1 MRNLH
6 LTYVVPVKSKV
17 KISQDFVAFLE
28 NTNFTGLQHGVIE
41 VGQDRGI
48 PLNVTLLPQYL
59 QELGYATHA
68 VGKWHLGYSRSE
80 YLPTRRGFQSHF
92 GYWAGMQ
99 DYYSHTMYKIN
110 VSPVLYTV
118 SQ

>member
-1 MRNLH
+1 MLKQ
-6 LTYVVPVKSKV
+6 LLL
-17 KISQDFVAFLE
+17 I
-28 NTNFTGLQHGVIE
+28 TGLQHGVIE

-110 VSPVLYTV
+110 VSNNYQVRAFCV
-118 SQ
+118 